1 LVQAVFTGTSFP
13 SPNTALC
20 NGKPC
25 LDFSYTVT
33 PLIAGA
39 VPNIDHVAFSVS
51 ATQVVLGPPDVQP
64 TGTVFG
70 ISAGD
75 PVTGFLALA
84 QHEYAIRFNGANAV
98 NPHILIAGT
107 SAPVGLSTV
116 VIRAG
121 SPQSNPGKPA
131 DQGKALESCAIAG
144 PGAPPAGNVFQ
155 PILQAQTAV
164 VAGGKCI
171 AHFIYDPNG
180 VLVDITT
187 ESIAPTAIDCFVGSP
202 SDASPL
208 LINGEPLRN
217 NTSPN
222 GITFGNG
229 TTTCYG
235 PPTPSVPRCIC
246 TKKPCP

>member
-1 LVQAVFTGTSFP
+1 MSPLSLVRLVTAFSVPLFATADVLADPPMGPPGQAPSPPIAATPPLACMTKNFLVQAVFTGTSFP

-84 QHEYAIRFNGANAV
+84 QHEYAIRF
-98 NPHILIAGT
+98 
-107 SAPVGLSTV
+107 
-116 VIRAG
+116 
-121 SPQSNPGKPA
+121 
-131 DQGKALESCAIAG
+131 
-144 PGAPPAGNVFQ
+144 
-155 PILQAQTAV
+155 
-164 VAGGKCI
+164 
-171 AHFIYDPNG
+171 
-180 VLVDITT
+180 
-187 ESIAPTAIDCFVGSP
+187 
-202 SDASPL
+202 
-208 LINGEPLRN
+208 
-217 NTSPN
+217 
-222 GITFGNG
+222 
-229 TTTCYG
+229 
-235 PPTPSVPRCIC
+235 
-246 TKKPCP
+246 